1 MRRLFPTIFCAFAAL
16 ASAQNNASLSLKLK
30 GLEPT
35 DTLTLEWGATNKT
48 AAPTFA
54 QQGAKGENTFTVGLA
69 EPRLIVVGVK
79 GYDGNYEIVLAP
91 GENANVAGQIRKKRG
106 EKHSDAFFQKMRVS
120 GARHQ
125 AEYEKALHV
134 YKKHQ
139 DSIDI
144 AVFNEY
150 KDVHRFMEKAKRD
163 NNEEAIAEMYQ
174 TMHGESYI
182 DRVMNTF
189 LEREHFLYET
199 VEAYGESFMGPLL
212 LLRLAG
218 RLDKSFQPLYDKM
231 GERAKKSIYG
241 REVKEEVYPTTLV
254 GTKAM
259 SVAVTDTE
267 GNEKEISF
275 YGKPGVK
282 FTLIDFWASWCE
294 PCRKEIPNLK
304 LIYERYAEKGLR
316 IVSISADNS
325 VEDWEDSLGEL
336 NMPWENY
343 IDLSREA
350 IKQYDVQYIPKVI
363 LVDSKGNIVEEK
375 LRGREISD
383 ALDKLF

>member
-1 MRRLFPTIFCAFAAL
+1 MRRVFLTITCVIATLAFA
-16 ASAQNNASLSLKLK
+16 QNDASLCLKLK

-48 AAPTFA
+48 TSPTFA
-54 QQGAKGENTFTVGLA
+54 QQGAKGENNFSISLQ
-69 EPRLIVVGVK
+69 EPRLILVGVK
-79 GYDGNYEIVLAP
+79 GYAGEYEIVLSP
-91 GENANVAGQIRKKRG
+91 GEKASVTGLVKKKRN
-106 EKHSDAFFQKMRVS
+106 EKHNDVFFQKMHAN
-120 GARHQ
+120 GAKHQ
-125 AEYEKALHV
+125 AAYEKALHV
-134 YKKHQ
+134 YKQHQ

-144 AVFNEY
+144 KVFNEY
-150 KDVHRFMEKAKRD
+150 KDVHRFMEKAKHD

-199 VEAYGESFMGPLL
+199 VEKYSGDFMGPLL

-218 RLDKSFQPLYDKM
+218 RLDKSYQPLYDKM
-231 GERAKKSIYG
+231 GEGAKNSAYG
-241 REVKEEVYPTTLV
+241 REVKEEVYPLTLV
-254 GTKAM
+254 GTKALP
-259 SVAVTDTE
+259 VTVTDTE

-275 YGKPGVK
+275 YGPGIK
-282 FTLIDFWASWCE
+282 YTLIDFWASWCE

-304 LIYERYAEKGLR
+304 LIYERYADKGLR
-316 IVSISADNS
+316 IVSISADAI
-325 VEDWEDSLGEL
+325 VEDWDESLEEL
-336 NMPWENY
+336 KMPWQNY

-350 IKQYDVQYIPKVI
+350 IKQYNVQYIPKVI
-363 LVDSKGNIVEEK
+363 LVDSKGNIIEEK
-375 LRGREISD
+375 LRGKEISD